1 MSAHKAVKRYTGAHW
16 GIQPDRVYEYPD
28 DPYLPSHLPGMG
40 KLFQIEYIVC
50 DVDQAL
56 QGYPPKRGAKATLDL
71 SGPHN
76 LLAFTMSKPE
86 KMYLALAPK
95 DKESLARNPD
105 LIDPQAHWYS
115 LYDLNA
121 QAPGRQSRNPFKGP
135 KGKITDV
142 AVQVLGV
149 PTHIWYKTIKKGDGP
164 STYKHALGEE
174 SGIHPILA
182 ISADGQLWIVGGNYT
197 VPNPGITD

>member
-1 MSAHKAVKRYTGAHW
+1 MSAHKAVKRYKGAHW
-16 GIQPDRVYEYPD
+16 DIQPDRVYEYPD

-164 STYKHALGEE
+164 STYKHPLGEE